1 MKSLLDRWF
10 RISERQSSLK
20 KELVAGLTTFMAM
33 SYILFV
39 NPSMLA
45 QAGMDAGAVFVATC
59 LAAAFGSILMGLLA
73 NLPVALAPGMGLNA
87 FFTYVIVLEQGY
99 AWQTALAAVFCSG
112 VLFLLLSIFRIREWI
127 IQSIPFALKMGIAA
141 GIGMFLALIALKTA
155 AVIVASPAT
164 LVKLGDLHDPRVLLA
179 IFGFFLI
186 FALAHRKQQA
196 AVFISILLISLIGLW
211 RGDVE
216 FHGLVAMPP
225 SLTPTFLQLDFV
237 AALQWAMIP
246 LILSLLFL
254 DLFDTSGTLVA
265 VSQRAGLMK
274 ANGQIPQLDK
284 ALLADSSA
292 TIAGSLLGTSTTTSY
307 VESTAGVAAGGRTGL
322 TAVVTA
328 ACFLAALWL
337 SPLAAMV
344 PAYATA
350 GALFYVATLMLS
362 SLQHVRW
369 DEITEA
375 VPVVVVLV
383 MMPLTF
389 SIADGIGMGFI
400 SYTLLCAMT
409 GRWSQTSLSVW
420 VLTAVF
426 VAKFVFS

>member
-164 LVKLGDLHDPRVLLA
+164 LVKLGDLHDPQVLLA

-225 SLTPTFLQLDFV
+225 SLAPTFLQLDFA

-246 LILSLLFL
+246 VILSLLFL

>member
-1 MKSLLDRWF
+1 MHTLLDTWF
-10 RISERQSSLK
+10 RISERQSSVK

-45 QAGMDAGAVFVATC
+45 QTGMDAGAVFVATC
-59 LAAAFGSILMGLLA
+59 LAAAFGSVLMGLLA

-164 LVKLGDLHDPRVLLA
+164 LVTLGDLHDPKVLLA
-179 IFGFFLI
+179 ILGFFLI
-186 FALAHRKQQA
+186 FALAHRKQHA
-196 AVFISILLISLIGLW
+196 AVFISIVLISLIGLA
-211 RGDVE
+211 RGDTE
-216 FHGLVAMPP
+216 FHGMLSLPP
-225 SLTPTFLQLDFV
+225 SLSPTLLQLDFA

-246 LILSLLFL
+246 VILSLLFL

-274 ANGQIPQLDK
+274 ANGQISQLDK

-322 TAVVTA
+322 TAVVTGL
-328 ACFLAALWL
+328 CFLAALWL

-344 PAYATA
+344 PPYATA

-362 SLQHVRW
+362 SLQHVHW
-369 DEITEA
+369 EEITEA

-400 SYTLLCAMT
+400 SYTVLCALT
-409 GRWSQTSLSVW
+409 GRWSQTSISVW
-420 VLTAVF
+420 LLTAVF